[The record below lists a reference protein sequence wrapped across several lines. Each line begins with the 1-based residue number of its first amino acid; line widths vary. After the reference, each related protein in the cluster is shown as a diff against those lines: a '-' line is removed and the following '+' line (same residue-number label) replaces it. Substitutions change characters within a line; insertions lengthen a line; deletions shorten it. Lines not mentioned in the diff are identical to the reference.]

1 MTRAIAEFVTLLLGF
16 ALLYAV
22 LAVFGELQ

>member
-16 ALLYAV
+16 AVLYAV
-22 LAVFGELQ
+22 LVVFGKLQ